1 MASRYFGISL
11 GENAYQV
18 SEDSSTTSKN
28 IEVVVDLTAGASRQD
43 VIIALEK
50 IKDHML
56 RGVWPP
62 A

>member
-11 GENAYQV
+11 GKNAHEV
-18 SEDSSTTSKN
+18 SEDSRTTSKA
-28 IEVVVDLTAGASRQD
+28 IELVVDLTAGASRLD
-43 VIIALEK
+43 VIVALEK